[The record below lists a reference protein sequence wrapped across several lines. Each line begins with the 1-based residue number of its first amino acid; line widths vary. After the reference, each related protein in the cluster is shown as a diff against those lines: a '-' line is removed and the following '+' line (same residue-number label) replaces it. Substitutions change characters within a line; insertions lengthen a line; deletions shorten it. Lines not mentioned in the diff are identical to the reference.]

1 MGMPT
6 WKIGGEIFD
15 LSTRGWIMGVL
26 NVTPDSFSDGGRFFQ
41 APQALAEARKMIA
54 NGANIIDVGGESTR
68 PGAEPVDVA
77 EEKRRV
83 IPIIEE
89 LAAEALLSIDT
100 SKAEVAAAALDAG
113 AKIVNDV
120 TGGRRDDA
128 MWPLLAKRGA
138 GFIIMH
144 MQGTPLT
151 MQRAPTYHDVVAEV
165 ADFFRQQYACA
176 LKFGID
182 PMTLAFDPGIGF
194 GKTLGHNLSLLK
206 NLPRLRVDNR
216 PLVVG
221 VSRKSFLGKISGHNG
236 SIHNRLLPTVAFT
249 SLLRMNGADVLRVH
263 DVEEMWRRFALRM
276 RSGAHHD
283 RSPHPP
289 FSRRMAQRLRD
300 RAADGGDL
308 LRLSLLPRHARRE
321 SVDRSGHRFSGPD
334 FDLNLTETRRYRL
347 DHSQFLSLPRH
358 RPGRYF
364 PAGTSA
370 RFGGAGRAS
379 HF

>member
-1 MGMPT
+1 MGVTP
-6 WKIGGEIFD
+6 WKIAGEIFD

-83 IPIIEE
+83 IPIVEE
-89 LAAEALLSIDT
+89 LAGETLLSIDT

-120 TGGRRDDA
+120 TGGRGDDA
-128 MWPLLAKRGA
+128 MWPLLAERGA
-138 GFIIMH
+138 AFIMMH
-144 MQGTPLT
+144 MKGTPPT
-151 MQRAPTYHDVVAEV
+151 MQRAPFYRDVVAEV

-176 LKFGID
+176 IKFGLD

-194 GKTLGHNLSLLK
+194 GKTLEHNLSLLK
-206 NLPRLRVDNR
+206 SLPRLRINDR
-216 PLVVG
+216 PIVVG

-249 SLLRMNGADVLRVH
+249 SLLLMNGADVLRVH
-263 DVEEMWRRFALRM
+263 DVEENVEALRVADAL
-276 RSGAHHD
+276 RST
-283 RSPHPP
+283 P
-289 FSRRMAQRLRD
+289 
-300 RAADGGDL
+300 
-308 LRLSLLPRHARRE
+308 
-321 SVDRSGHRFSGPD
+321 
-334 FDLNLTETRRYRL
+334 
-347 DHSQFLSLPRH
+347 
-358 RPGRYF
+358 
-364 PAGTSA
+364 
-370 RFGGAGRAS
+370 
-379 HF
+379 

>member
-1 MGMPT
+1 MGVTP
-6 WKIGGEIFD
+6 WKIAGEIFD

-89 LAAEALLSIDT
+89 LAGETLLSIDT

-120 TGGRRDDA
+120 TGGRGDDA

-138 GFIIMH
+138 AFIIMH
-144 MQGTPLT
+144 MKGTPPT
-151 MQRAPTYHDVVAEV
+151 MQRAPFYRDVVAEV

-176 LKFGID
+176 IKFGLD

-194 GKTLGHNLSLLK
+194 GKTLEHNLSLLK
-206 NLPRLRVDNR
+206 NLPRLRINDR
-216 PLVVG
+216 PIVVG

-236 SIHNRLLPTVAFT
+236 SIHNRLSA
-249 SLLRMNGADVLRVH
+249 NGRLY
-263 DVEEMWRRFALRM
+263 FAPANERG
-276 RSGAHHD
+276 RC
-283 RSPHPP
+283 
-289 FSRRMAQRLRD
+289 F
-300 RAADGGDL
+300 
-308 LRLSLLPRHARRE
+308 AR
-321 SVDRSGHRFSGPD
+321 P
-334 FDLNLTETRRYRL
+334 
-347 DHSQFLSLPRH
+347 
-358 RPGRYF
+358 
-364 PAGTSA
+364 
-370 RFGGAGRAS
+370 
-379 HF
+379 